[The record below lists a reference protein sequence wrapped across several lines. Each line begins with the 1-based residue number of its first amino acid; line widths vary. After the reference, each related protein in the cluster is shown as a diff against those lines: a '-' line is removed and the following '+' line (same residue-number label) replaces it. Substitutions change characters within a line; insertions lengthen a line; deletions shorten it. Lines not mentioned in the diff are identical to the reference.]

1 MSLGFLNEFFGKLLQ
16 GIYGVTGSYPIAIF
30 LLTLFVKLVL
40 LPLTIK
46 QDKSMKRM
54 KEIQPE
60 INKIRDQYGNDPKLL
75 NEKTMALYKE
85 YKVNPAGG
93 CLPLLLQMPI
103 LFALFAVLR
112 DPATIPAGT
121 MFFVWDLTK
130 TDPYYVFPL
139 LNGAISF
146 LQQKVSGM
154 GDNPQQK
161 NMMYIFPIMMIMF
174 GLKMPVG
181 LLVYWVTSS
190 VLTILQQEFII
201 KRG

>member
-1 MSLGFLNEFFGKLLQ
+1 MSFLNEFFGGLLQ
-16 GIYGVTGSYPIAIF
+16 AIYGITGSYPLTIF
-30 LLTLFVKLVL
+30 LLTLFVKLAL

-46 QDKSMKRM
+46 QDRSMKKM

-60 INKIRDQYGNDPKLL
+60 INKLRDQYGNDPKLL

-85 YKVNPAGG
+85 YKVNPAAG
-93 CLPLLLQMPI
+93 CLPLILQMPV

-112 DPATIPAGT
+112 NPDTIPAGT
-121 MFFVWDLTK
+121 MFLLWDLTK

-161 NMMYIFPIMMIMF
+161 NMMYIFPVMMIMF